1 MANKKVFVETDDK
14 GRKIHWKE
22 LASYKIAC
30 TIKKGTKVYIVKNSN
45 CYNLFFNVKEVK
57 QYGR

>member
-1 MANKKVFVETDDK
+1 MANKKVFVEIDDK

-22 LASYKIAC
+22 LASHKIVC

-45 CYNLFFNVKEVK
+45 RYSLFFDEKEEK
-57 QYGR
+57 